1 MIHCASLACFEDG
14 KVLLV
19 RVREN
24 TLWYFPGGKID
35 AGESPDAALARELF
49 EELNVIVAPEE
60 LQRLTEITAPS
71 HDRNDRVHLHVYTLC
86 NLPACTPG
94 NEVSELGWFDV
105 TDTQFMAP
113 AVIEALRSIKIG
125 L

>member
-1 MIHCASLACFEDG
+1 MIHCASLACFKDG

-19 RVREN
+19 RVRDN

-35 AGESPDAALARELF
+35 AGESPADALTRELH
-49 EELNVIVAPEE
+49 EELSVTIAPEE

-71 HDRNDRVHLHVYTLC
+71 HDRNDNVHLYVYTLC
-86 NLPACTPG
+86 HLPPCTPG
-94 NEVSELGWFDV
+94 NEVSELGWFDIS
-105 TDTQFMAP
+105 DTQLMAP

>member
-24 TLWYFPGGKID
+24 KLWYFPGGKID
-35 AGESPDAALARELF
+35 AGESPAEALARELY
-49 EELNVIVAPEE
+49 EELSVNVAPEE

-71 HDRNDRVHLHVYTLC
+71 HDRNDRVHLYVYTLSH
-86 NLPACTPG
+86 LPACTPG

-105 TDTQFMAP
+105 SDTQLMAP
-113 AVIEALRSIKIG
+113 AVIEAIRSINLG